1 MTTPTPIASGSKPRL
16 TAGEQGRRSE
26 DKGLDSGL
34 NKQTVQDLV
43 EHFFS
48 NPPRATSLHSLSLV
62 SPHLTIALPYYPID
76 PPCRSD
82 LAFTGV
88 ARPERSISAKAL
100 ALFHLPTLAVSSLP
114 RSSWTLAVSNVS
126 RVSECT
132 TPVDLITSLKLDPN
146 LTKNVEIWTAEL
158 QWTLRFGSIATT
170 DGISA
175 PSLSYQAGKPI
186 GLGGGYDDWVSVG
199 DKRTVEMVFTK
210 VDAEVASGVSNTLT
224 RGAQVDGKGKGKERV
239 REVDAAVSQAT
250 RLVHIRLSSPPGA
263 TTPSDLLSIFVPP
276 VLQPLV
282 AFVTSHVVAPLFV
295 SIAFV
300 FLRYLH
306 LDTASSRFLIL
317 PLRQSTPPRRS
328 QVIKEDEDV
337 VVSSPKSPQRSRSR
351 TRRPLTGRTPL
362 HPLPSRPSDTPSS
375 TVHVEVPIAKPTR
388 EEVEA
393 LEILRRRASSSPVS
407 PRRLSSEPTPAP
419 PRSLDIPSHRTALVS
434 VPLMVVSALI
444 LETSDLYYL
453 IARIVVLFTQVVV
466 ACGGIL
472 KEVLVSEEVTPAGGL
487 RVGGS
492 GTAERENAR
501 VREGEARSER
511 IGRERLG
518 RISETDE
525 GEVSGELDA
534 TEVVTAHDGRQVRAA
549 TPISDT
555 VKDAGPLG
563 IDDKAIARGSPPLSP
578 TPPVYHH
585 PRLRGKRVQFPQL
598 FATVIGQSE
607 SSPQVSLPPSPSH
620 SPAPPP
626 LPVPATPPPSL
637 SSSPEYTLASP
648 ARTAKDA
655 DSDDEYS
662 TDPRMFDLPKL
673 ATAETEQAVLHFR
686 VAHEAAARGRAHRSS
701 LSLPNHGVD
710 AGGVGARE
718 LRVWDAVAKEASEV
732 GRSLSEEVRTQ
743 VAVEDTEE
751 ELVRKR
757 EEFIEENWERD
768 PGEEGEFETADVKLE
783 RKRLKNLVGKEASR
797 VAVEKMGDEG
807 EREQLEAI
815 EGRVEEKR
823 EKLIEEAIER
833 ETASREGGALTAEE
847 AQEEEREAS
856 RPCHS
861 AVSPSPSPSDYPTP
875 SSRRA
880 DQPLPPGGAS
890 SFEPAS
896 PPASTSSRSSSSS
909 TVTGIVASPSC
920 IASRPS
926 GLTRPSAGSPP
937 SSPEVS
943 MVPSTVTS
951 REGSRRGTVDRGGET
966 HSAES
971 VTGDGA
977 RAAEAVAGE
986 EAKSDRKSKRKKG
999 RK

>member
-1 MTTPTPIASGSKPRL
+1 MLTPTPVASGSKPRL
-16 TAGEQGRRSE
+16 SAGEQGRTNE
-26 DKGLDSGL
+26 DKRFDSGL

-48 NPPRATSLHSLSLV
+48 NPPRATPLHGLPLV
-62 SPHLTIALPYYPID
+62 SPHLTIALPYYSID

-114 RSSWTLAVSNVS
+114 RSSWTLAVSSVS

-132 TPVDLITSLKLDPN
+132 TPVDLITSLKLDPD
-146 LTKNVEIWTAEL
+146 LAENVEIWTAEL
-158 QWTLRFGSIATT
+158 QWTLTFGSIATT

-199 DKRTVEMVFTK
+199 DTRTVEMVFTK
-210 VDAEVASGVSNTLT
+210 VDAEVASGVSSTLT
-224 RGAQVDGKGKGKERV
+224 RGAQVDSKGKGKERM

-250 RLVHIRLSSPPGA
+250 RLVHIRLSPRPGT
-263 TTPSDLLSIFVPP
+263 TTPADLLSLFVPT

-306 LDTASSRFLIL
+306 LDTASSRFLVP
-317 PLRQSTPPRRS
+317 PLRQLTPPRRS
-328 QVIKEDEDV
+328 HVIKEDEDV
-337 VVSSPKSPQRSRSR
+337 VESSPKSPQRSRSR

-362 HPLPSRPSDTPSS
+362 HPLPSRPSNTPTS
-375 TVHVEVPIAKPTR
+375 TGHVEVPIAKPTR

-407 PRRLSSEPTPAP
+407 PGRLSSESTPAP
-419 PRSLDIPSHRTALVS
+419 PHSLDIPSHCTALVS

-472 KEVLVSEEVTPAGGL
+472 KEVFAAEGGTSTGVL

-492 GTAERENAR
+492 GTVEREKAKAKAR
-501 VREGEARSER
+501 EREARSER
-511 IGRERLG
+511 IGRERLS

-549 TPISDT
+549 TPPSDT
-555 VKDAGPLG
+555 VKDTGASG

-701 LSLPNHGVD
+701 LSSPNHGID
-710 AGGVGARE
+710 AGEVGAHE
-718 LRVWDAVAKEASEV
+718 LRVWDAVAQEASEV
-732 GRSLSEEVRTQ
+732 GRSLREEVRTQ

-768 PGEEGEFETADVKLE
+768 PGEEGEFETAEVELE

-797 VAVEKMGDEG
+797 VAVEKMGDKG

-823 EKLIEEAIER
+823 EKLIEEAIEW

-847 AQEEEREAS
+847 EQEEEREAS

-861 AVSPSPSPSDYPTP
+861 AVSPSPSSSDYPTP

-896 PPASTSSRSSSSS
+896 PPESTSSRSSSTSI
-909 TVTGIVASPSC
+909 VTGIVASPSC

-986 EAKSDRKSKRKKG
+986 KAKSKRKKG